1 MGHWAPGRAFVPDSL
16 LPVPGRSGI
25 PNQVGIA
32 PTAAYLL
39 PEQGDRSYH
48 RPTATGILLVSLS
61 GITGF
66 VVPLFRSIFAIGALS
81 LWALLVSV
89 LPARTSP
96 LGRACALPTR
106 GVFRAVALPIG
117 AIGQAT
123 GAASSLPWVPR
134 LDSKER
140 AAGRTAFQRPRLES
154 LRVTS
159 PGSTPGATV
168 SWLWLPPC
176 AVLLWLGCV
185 EAQLALSPEPLPR
198 SAVPGAGQSGDS
210 HLRQHKLDQ
219 EPPSNSAEQRT
230 TLETLRAFDRN
241 EYRPWPRLPATDPYT
256 AANDSPGELAAQAG
270 EETASFLFGILTP
283 GYVIEVVE
291 VRLAPPVDVQDALA
305 ALSQERD
312 PIQARLFPLL
322 TPVQPM
328 PSPNYGLVIALPAW
342 ALTDVGL
349 CIDLQDVDGRLYVD
363 LGPTAADKATL
374 LKFVGL
380 PVDAHI
386 DIYLGAESVPMPDN
400 EVRDLH
406 HGMCIFFVPR
416 HSLPGAYY
424 YLADVLLSSYVW
436 DTDAFI
442 PMGPHEPIM
451 CVVTD
456 KGAKAICFDDE
467 TTFGDTGV
475 LARALGIPESRLCL
489 QPAIPAITDAAIKGR
504 SCRGVYGVSDLVP
517 RDQNLPT
524 QDLVMPT
531 LGLIDCRAML
541 QDWDLLATPDGR
553 LPFADICTVLET
565 FTPPHW
571 ELHLERA
578 TTLGSQLQYT
588 PGRVIFASY
597 VPLRAQPVVLEPATD
612 EESDDSEERTDD
624 PEDSPEPL
632 PVLRAPLGTQVPR
645 PAPEAPELS
654 PLPAEVSARL
664 RSRSPHRAVA
674 ASALL
679 GPVSPSRGSDS
690 LVPDDRSDFLAVFV
704 VLAPELIP
712 EIVTVRL
719 TGPTHLDSVCECL
732 QAARAPLRMQRYPRL
747 VPVLP
752 QPVQDHAIFL
762 ALPDWCTDVYIVCDC
777 MHINGTLFCA
787 FCSAHTDRS
796 SLLAV
801 AGFGADADFEIY
813 VHDLLGPVAMHEPVH
828 VESGYCVSFLPRR
841 GAILVVSDIAD
852 RLVDPTGWNLQV
864 GLPARQG
871 LWVHLLTDQGADHI
885 LVPPDRQRFLRQHIA
900 ASLAIAEDS
909 FVLQPARPPIR
920 DSFVG
925 GILADNVLVV
935 TTESPAA
942 ASDEQHVVFL
952 VDARPML
959 CGLTWGFALNGQVN
973 ETAVLQRCQE
983 ACPTGYQARVIGG
996 RRDVFGTLRVFSG
1009 EVLSIEFVRV
1019 RQTRRRVRSA
1029 SAGARGADNDEG
1041 TDSGSSSDSSSD
1053 SGTPRPRSVRPR
1065 MSADSPAGS
1074 ASASPA
1080 TGYRHVDAS
1089 VGHTFRNPWPKGFL
1103 RIRLSW
1109 VLGFSFASR
1118 SGAVSCTELPSVLL
1132 PGADTAT
1139 PPPVYA
1145 HGALPTFTAQPASC
1159 AQMCKVRGID
1169 GLRAVPTPCRAW
1181 RILPPGA
1188 DTGST
1193 VTDFDS
1199 VGPTLLELSLAAA
1212 DNEAMFLA
1220 ATLLDTLVEHFGQ
1233 VTGKPLDPSGPLAA
1247 KPDLAL
1253 EQCLPCT
1260 PFQQLAMQ
1268 LQAIVPAVR
1277 PATVDVFDAVDWLD
1291 IDLRPLLTDV
1301 NTPHKWREVFAAF
1314 PTGNDRLA
1322 TESFQ
1327 QLVVYT
1333 DGSAA
1338 RPGTD
1343 DLAPAA
1349 WAFAVWG
1356 QTESRLLFLGHSS
1369 HTTVPPD
1376 TPFWLHEERDDSW
1389 TAEVLALA
1397 WSLVWAIEFGAGYG
1411 VPIEFRYDATVPGE
1425 GTFADIC
1432 QARASNDGSTLPL
1445 AVFTSILRQTLEV
1458 RAPVRH
1464 THVKG
1469 HSGDPGNELCDLLS
1483 KRARRHPEAFHD
1495 RCLPT
1500 WPRQWLVHPFA
1511 AWGWLSGYQ
1520 GPDLP
1525 LPNFEIEALRMQAQ
1539 RPSPSPPSLG
1549 VQTHEYRAAGV
1560 LFQLKAVSFNVLTM
1574 FDPRV
1579 PHGRDKR
1586 VDNVGLMTAG
1596 KRDLLKRQFLARE
1609 VWLVGLQETR
1619 LPNTEV
1625 LPDADFLMLSAQ
1637 ATPQGHGGCAL
1648 WINKRHIF
1656 ATDSQRKHRLDPK
1669 GVTVVSS
1676 SPRHLQAHIEL
1687 PRLRLVVLVV
1697 HGPRA
1702 ASPRDPAVSQFWAAR
1717 AREVQARP
1725 SGMDCIVLADAN
1737 GHIGS
1742 LETPHVGG
1750 YGAEEENYEGECFHD
1765 FLHRTDCVVPATFSG
1780 CHTGQHWTWR
1790 SAGEDGVLHRL
1801 DYIAVP
1807 SHWFSFEPQTYVWRD
1822 FEALQARQDHSPT
1835 VLSVSFSRLQEPS
1848 RYTTVTR
1855 KPFRPQVDCADPQW
1869 HAFRQALQALPAV
1882 PWLADIDPHYHFW
1895 ATSLTR
1901 AAAPLCQG
1909 PSRLPRQEYLQP
1921 NTLHL
1926 IQYRAAL
1933 RLYIRDE
1940 NQEARRRLLLVVFA
1954 AFRLYVRQT
1963 YFSIHAVAT
1972 ADYWWKE
1979 IDHSLAH
1986 ALERLYETTSAIRAA
2001 VKRDRAN
2008 YLASLV
2014 AQLETTDQRRPKA
2027 LYKAVR
2033 KAFPTARSARRSAF
2047 QPLPSVRL
2055 SNGEL
2060 AQTLEERQQRW
2071 IEYFGSQ
2078 EAGQI
2083 VSPQAYVQA
2092 FRAPDVEVFPAGP
2105 SFQLSMVPTLH
2116 ELEQQ
2121 MLRSKL
2127 HKACGPDGITA
2138 EIFRLSVPQ
2147 IAKLLL
2153 PISLKASLGAREPV
2167 EWRGGCL
2174 LCLAKKAQAALDCK
2188 AFRSILMAS
2197 VAGKVHHRI
2206 LRDRLLKPFSQ
2217 YRQPLQAGQVPG
2229 ISVEAVA
2236 HVVRTYQLVAHQQR
2250 QKCAV
2255 TFYDVKAAFY
2265 QVVRQALLP
2274 TSGGLTDEGF
2284 LRLLHGLGV
2293 PGGAVPELAAHLR
2306 NLSALSEAQTESH
2319 LISQVADLFRGSWFR
2334 LDNAGPLVLT
2344 RKGTRPGDPLADLLF
2359 GFAFTAY
2366 LKSAEQALRR
2376 TGHHTTVPSL
2386 VDTTVW
2392 DQWEPVHELGC
2403 LAWADDYAHL
2413 QTAATQPALLC
2424 QVVGATSVLVT
2435 QASANGMQ
2443 LSFAADKTAVLLC
2456 SACSREP
2463 RDGVVHNAQGCP
2475 VLVVHDEI
2483 TRTDHHLQVVDS
2495 YRHLGTIAVANAT
2508 PGPEIAFRAAQAK
2521 ATLKP
2526 LRRRLFSAPDIPLAT
2541 RRMLL
2546 RALVLSKFVY
2556 SSCSV
2561 VLQAGIHRRAWCRH
2575 YIALWRSL
2583 CRWNGV
2589 EQQPHAYTVLL
2600 RASATSP
2607 LLAVAQAR
2615 AGYFRRLLTHGPA
2628 ELLHL
2633 LQVHWQL
2640 APGRSWLG
2648 QLDMDIKAV
2657 AACMPEVRALLGAT
2671 APVVRLLQIFQEEPG
2686 WWIGCIRRAIKVYA
2700 AEARIPAAPT
2710 AQPFVCSQ
2718 CHAAFPLRK
2727 HLAVHQARAHGMLS
2741 PSRHFVFQPFCFA
2754 CHKWYHDLHRVQYHL
2769 KGSVP
2774 CMTRLLHVIPPL
2786 SQAQVYEVER
2796 EERQNRRHMKQG
2808 AWHRYAAAAPPL
2820 QAFFPRLPTYS
2831 EAAVEETDALTH
2843 IRLRYRPTPQTVQWI
2858 MDWLQASSVEG
2869 PRSEAAEFWL
2879 ERPCHRG
2886 SPARA

>member
-1 MGHWAPGRAFVPDSL
+1 M
-16 LPVPGRSGI
+16 
-25 PNQVGIA
+25 
-32 PTAAYLL
+32 
-39 PEQGDRSYH
+39 
-48 RPTATGILLVSLS
+48 
-61 GITGF
+61 
-66 VVPLFRSIFAIGALS
+66 
-81 LWALLVSV
+81 
-89 LPARTSP
+89 
-96 LGRACALPTR
+96 
-106 GVFRAVALPIG
+106 
-117 AIGQAT
+117 
-123 GAASSLPWVPR
+123 PR

-140 AAGRTAFQRPRLES
+140 AAGRTAFQRPRLEN

-159 PGSTPGATV
+159 PGSTPGASV

-185 EAQLALSPEPLPR
+185 EAPLPNL
-198 SAVPGAGQSGDS
+198 SVPGAGQYGDS

-256 AANDSPGELAAQAG
+256 ATNDSPGEIAAQAG
-270 EETASFLFGILTP
+270 EETASLLFGILTP

-328 PSPNYGLVIALPAW
+328 PSPNYGLVVALPAW
-342 ALTDVGL
+342 ALTDAGL

-374 LKFVGL
+374 LQFVGL

-406 HGMCIFFVPR
+406 HGMCLFFVPR

-424 YLADVLLSSYVW
+424 YLADVLLSSYAW

-442 PMGPHEPIM
+442 PMGPQEPIM

-467 TTFGDTGV
+467 TTFGDAGV

-541 QDWDLLATPDGR
+541 QDWDLLATPDGH

-597 VPLRAQPVVLEPATD
+597 VPLRAQPVVLEPVTD
-612 EESDDSEERTDD
+612 EEWDDSEEHTDD

-632 PVLRAPLGTQVPR
+632 PALRAPLGTQVPG
-645 PAPEAPELS
+645 PAPEAPEPS

-828 VESGYCVSFLPRR
+828 VESGYCVSFLPCR

-983 ACPTGYQARVIGG
+983 ACPTGYQARVTGG

-1029 SAGARGADNDEG
+1029 SAGARGADDDEG

-1074 ASASPA
+1074 ASASPV

-1089 VGHTFRNPWPKGFL
+1089 VGHTFRNAWSKGFL
-1103 RIRLSW
+1103 RIRLGW

-1145 HGALPTFTAQPASC
+1145 HGALPSFAAQPASC
-1159 AQMCKVRGID
+1159 AQMCKIRGID

-1188 DTGST
+1188 DTGSS

-1247 KPDLAL
+1247 KPGLAL

-1301 NTPHKWREVFAAF
+1301 NTPHRWREVFAAF

-1322 TESFQ
+1322 TA
-1327 QLVVYT
+1327 
-1333 DGSAA
+1333 GC
-1338 RPGTD
+1338 
-1343 DLAPAA
+1343 
-1349 WAFAVWG
+1349 
-1356 QTESRLLFLGHSS
+1356 LG
-1369 HTTVPPD
+1369 
-1376 TPFWLHEERDDSW
+1376 
-1389 TAEVLALA
+1389 
-1397 WSLVWAIEFGAGYG
+1397 
-1411 VPIEFRYDATVPGE
+1411 
-1425 GTFADIC
+1425 
-1432 QARASNDGSTLPL
+1432 
-1445 AVFTSILRQTLEV
+1445 
-1458 RAPVRH
+1458 
-1464 THVKG
+1464 
-1469 HSGDPGNELCDLLS
+1469 LC
-1483 KRARRHPEAFHD
+1483 
-1495 RCLPT
+1495 CL
-1500 WPRQWLVHPFA
+1500 
-1511 AWGWLSGYQ
+1511 
-1520 GPDLP
+1520 GPD
-1525 LPNFEIEALRMQAQ
+1525 
-1539 RPSPSPPSLG
+1539 
-1549 VQTHEYRAAGV
+1549 
-1560 LFQLKAVSFNVLTM
+1560 
-1574 FDPRV
+1574 
-1579 PHGRDKR
+1579 
-1586 VDNVGLMTAG
+1586 
-1596 KRDLLKRQFLARE
+1596 
-1609 VWLVGLQETR
+1609 
-1619 LPNTEV
+1619 
-1625 LPDADFLMLSAQ
+1625 
-1637 ATPQGHGGCAL
+1637 
-1648 WINKRHIF
+1648 
-1656 ATDSQRKHRLDPK
+1656 
-1669 GVTVVSS
+1669 
-1676 SPRHLQAHIEL
+1676 
-1687 PRLRLVVLVV
+1687 
-1697 HGPRA
+1697 
-1702 ASPRDPAVSQFWAAR
+1702 
-1717 AREVQARP
+1717 
-1725 SGMDCIVLADAN
+1725 
-1737 GHIGS
+1737 
-1742 LETPHVGG
+1742 
-1750 YGAEEENYEGECFHD
+1750 
-1765 FLHRTDCVVPATFSG
+1765 
-1780 CHTGQHWTWR
+1780 
-1790 SAGEDGVLHRL
+1790 
-1801 DYIAVP
+1801 
-1807 SHWFSFEPQTYVWRD
+1807 
-1822 FEALQARQDHSPT
+1822 
-1835 VLSVSFSRLQEPS
+1835 
-1848 RYTTVTR
+1848 
-1855 KPFRPQVDCADPQW
+1855 
-1869 HAFRQALQALPAV
+1869 
-1882 PWLADIDPHYHFW
+1882 
-1895 ATSLTR
+1895 
-1901 AAAPLCQG
+1901 
-1909 PSRLPRQEYLQP
+1909 
-1921 NTLHL
+1921 
-1926 IQYRAAL
+1926 
-1933 RLYIRDE
+1933 
-1940 NQEARRRLLLVVFA
+1940 
-1954 AFRLYVRQT
+1954 
-1963 YFSIHAVAT
+1963 
-1972 ADYWWKE
+1972 
-1979 IDHSLAH
+1979 
-1986 ALERLYETTSAIRAA
+1986 
-2001 VKRDRAN
+2001 
-2008 YLASLV
+2008 
-2014 AQLETTDQRRPKA
+2014 
-2027 LYKAVR
+2027 
-2033 KAFPTARSARRSAF
+2033 
-2047 QPLPSVRL
+2047 
-2055 SNGEL
+2055 
-2060 AQTLEERQQRW
+2060 
-2071 IEYFGSQ
+2071 
-2078 EAGQI
+2078 
-2083 VSPQAYVQA
+2083 
-2092 FRAPDVEVFPAGP
+2092 
-2105 SFQLSMVPTLH
+2105 
-2116 ELEQQ
+2116 
-2121 MLRSKL
+2121 
-2127 HKACGPDGITA
+2127 
-2138 EIFRLSVPQ
+2138 
-2147 IAKLLL
+2147 
-2153 PISLKASLGAREPV
+2153 
-2167 EWRGGCL
+2167 
-2174 LCLAKKAQAALDCK
+2174 
-2188 AFRSILMAS
+2188 
-2197 VAGKVHHRI
+2197 
-2206 LRDRLLKPFSQ
+2206 
-2217 YRQPLQAGQVPG
+2217 
-2229 ISVEAVA
+2229 
-2236 HVVRTYQLVAHQQR
+2236 
-2250 QKCAV
+2250 
-2255 TFYDVKAAFY
+2255 
-2265 QVVRQALLP
+2265 
-2274 TSGGLTDEGF
+2274 
-2284 LRLLHGLGV
+2284 
-2293 PGGAVPELAAHLR
+2293 
-2306 NLSALSEAQTESH
+2306 
-2319 LISQVADLFRGSWFR
+2319 
-2334 LDNAGPLVLT
+2334 
-2344 RKGTRPGDPLADLLF
+2344 
-2359 GFAFTAY
+2359 
-2366 LKSAEQALRR
+2366 
-2376 TGHHTTVPSL
+2376 
-2386 VDTTVW
+2386 
-2392 DQWEPVHELGC
+2392 
-2403 LAWADDYAHL
+2403 
-2413 QTAATQPALLC
+2413 
-2424 QVVGATSVLVT
+2424 
-2435 QASANGMQ
+2435 
-2443 LSFAADKTAVLLC
+2443 
-2456 SACSREP
+2456 
-2463 RDGVVHNAQGCP
+2463 
-2475 VLVVHDEI
+2475 
-2483 TRTDHHLQVVDS
+2483 
-2495 YRHLGTIAVANAT
+2495 
-2508 PGPEIAFRAAQAK
+2508 
-2521 ATLKP
+2521 
-2526 LRRRLFSAPDIPLAT
+2526 
-2541 RRMLL
+2541 
-2546 RALVLSKFVY
+2546 
-2556 SSCSV
+2556 
-2561 VLQAGIHRRAWCRH
+2561 
-2575 YIALWRSL
+2575 
-2583 CRWNGV
+2583 
-2589 EQQPHAYTVLL
+2589 
-2600 RASATSP
+2600 
-2607 LLAVAQAR
+2607 
-2615 AGYFRRLLTHGPA
+2615 
-2628 ELLHL
+2628 
-2633 LQVHWQL
+2633 
-2640 APGRSWLG
+2640 
-2648 QLDMDIKAV
+2648 
-2657 AACMPEVRALLGAT
+2657 
-2671 APVVRLLQIFQEEPG
+2671 
-2686 WWIGCIRRAIKVYA
+2686 
-2700 AEARIPAAPT
+2700 
-2710 AQPFVCSQ
+2710 
-2718 CHAAFPLRK
+2718 
-2727 HLAVHQARAHGMLS
+2727 
-2741 PSRHFVFQPFCFA
+2741 
-2754 CHKWYHDLHRVQYHL
+2754 
-2769 KGSVP
+2769 
-2774 CMTRLLHVIPPL
+2774 
-2786 SQAQVYEVER
+2786 
-2796 EERQNRRHMKQG
+2796 
-2808 AWHRYAAAAPPL
+2808 
-2820 QAFFPRLPTYS
+2820 
-2831 EAAVEETDALTH
+2831 
-2843 IRLRYRPTPQTVQWI
+2843 
-2858 MDWLQASSVEG
+2858 
-2869 PRSEAAEFWL
+2869 
-2879 ERPCHRG
+2879 
-2886 SPARA
+2886 